1 MKRIVLSLFLLI
13 QFSLIAQNNNPAIT
27 KEEIKDHIT
36 YLASDELE
44 GRFSGSKGEK
54 LAGDYIAKE
63 FQSYGLKTMF
73 GDSYFQEFDFT
84 SNIKLGENNFLTISF
99 GEQSHYLKINDDFI
113 TAPFSGNGKFEGEIV
128 FAGYGISSDK
138 LNYDDYEGIDV
149 KDKFVLV
156 MRYNPDNDSTKSE
169 FDAFSALR
177 RKASIAKDKGAKGI
191 IFVNGFKPAED
202 DNLVEFKYDRSA
214 GIDDFPAVH
223 VKRDF
228 ADKLIAANGKNFK
241 EIQAEIDNT
250 KKPNSFLITD
260 GKANVETEVIYNN
273 GVGRNVV
280 GWIEGSDPELKN
292 EYIVLGAHYDHLGY
306 GEVGSLYRG
315 DDILIHNGADDNA
328 SGTTGL
334 LELAEKFA
342 SDPSQ
347 IKRSIIFMAFSG
359 EELGLLGSIYIVNN
373 SPVNIE
379 NIAAM
384 LNMDMIGRLN
394 EDTVLNV
401 IGVGTST
408 NFKSMLEEKNSYGF
422 NLSFTDDGFGGSD
435 HQSFTNKNIPV
446 LFFFT
451 GTHEDYHKPSD
462 DTEKINFAGQED
474 IVKYVYDITVELSNT
489 EARPD
494 YVQVKREAPRAGY
507 GGKVY
512 VGTVP
517 EFGYEGK
524 GFKLSGVSDGGPA
537 QLAGLQGGDIMIKFG
552 KKDLENIYDFMY
564 AMSEYSP
571 GDEVDVVVLRDGE
584 EKTFTLKLQSK

>member
-1 MKRIVLSLFLLI
+1 MKRLVTILILLSFSILF
-13 QFSLIAQNNNPAIT
+13 AQNNPEIT
-27 KEEIKDHIT
+27 KQEIQDHIN

-44 GRFSGSKGEK
+44 GRFSGSAGER

-63 FQSYGLKTMF
+63 FESYGLKKMF
-73 GDSYFQEFDFT
+73 GSSYFQEFDFT
-84 SNIKLGENNFLTISF
+84 SNIELGENNSLSIKTSD
-99 GEQSHYLKINDDFI
+99 GTVDLKINDDFV
-113 TAPFSGNGKFEGEIV
+113 TAPFSGNFNFEGDLV
-128 FAGYGISSDK
+128 FVGYAISSDK
-138 LNYDDYEGIDV
+138 IDYDDFAGVDV
-149 KDKFVLV
+149 NNKIVIA

-177 RKASIAKDKGAKGI
+177 RKASTAKEKGAKAI
-191 IFVNGFKPAED
+191 VFVNGYKPAED
-202 DNLVEFKYDRSA
+202 DKLIEFRYDRSS
-214 GIDDFPAVH
+214 GIEDFAAVH
-223 VKRDF
+223 VKRDII
-228 ADKLIAANGKNFK
+228 DNLLKANGKDFK
-241 EIQAEIDNT
+241 EVQETIDNT
-250 KKPNSFLITD
+250 KKPLSFSLDNGSISIQ
-260 GKANVETEVIYNN
+260 TEVKYNT

-280 GWIEGSDPELKN
+280 GWIEGSDPVLKN

-315 DDILIHNGADDNA
+315 DEVLIHNGADDNA

-334 LELAEKFA
+334 LELAEKIGSEPDNF
-342 SDPSQ
+342 
-347 IKRSIIFMAFSG
+347 KRSIIFMAFSG
-359 EELGLLGSIYIVNN
+359 EELGLLGSIHIVNN
-373 SPVNIE
+373 SPVSIE

-384 LNMDMIGRLN
+384 LNMDMIGRMN
-394 EDTVLNV
+394 EDTVLNL

-408 NFKSMLEEKNSYGF
+408 NFKSLLEEKNKYGF
-422 NLSFTDDGFGGSD
+422 KLSFTDDGFGGSD

-462 DTEKINFAGQED
+462 DADKINSEAQEK
-474 IVKYVYDITVELSNT
+474 IVKYVYDITEELSNS
-489 EARPD
+489 EERPD
-494 YVQVKREAPRAGY
+494 YVQVKREAPRGGY

-564 AMSEYSP
+564 AMSEYAP
-571 GDEVDVVVLRDGE
+571 GDEVDVVVLREGE

>member
-1 MKRIVLSLFLLI
+1 M
-13 QFSLIAQNNNPAIT
+13 
-27 KEEIKDHIT
+27 
-36 YLASDELE
+36 
-44 GRFSGSKGEK
+44 
-54 LAGDYIAKE
+54 
-63 FQSYGLKTMF
+63 
-73 GDSYFQEFDFT
+73 
-84 SNIKLGENNFLTISF
+84 
-99 GEQSHYLKINDDFI
+99 
-113 TAPFSGNGKFEGEIV
+113 
-128 FAGYGISSDK
+128 
-138 LNYDDYEGIDV
+138 
-149 KDKFVLV
+149 
-156 MRYNPDNDSTKSE
+156 
-169 FDAFSALR
+169 R

-462 DTEKINFAGQED
+462 DTEKINFAGQEN
-474 IVKYVYDITVELSNT
+474 IVKYVYDVTVELSNT
-489 EARPD
+489 KAKPD

>member
-1 MKRIVLSLFLLI
+1 MKRLVTILILLS
-13 QFSLIAQNNNPAIT
+13 FSISFAQNNPEIT
-27 KEEIKDHIT
+27 KQEIQDHIN

-44 GRFSGSKGEK
+44 GRFSGSAGER
-54 LAGDYIAKE
+54 LAGDYIAEE
-63 FQSYGLKTMF
+63 FESYGLKKMF
-73 GDSYFQEFDFT
+73 GSSYFQEFDFT
-84 SNIKLGENNFLTISF
+84 SNIELGENNSLSIKTSDGSID
-99 GEQSHYLKINDDFI
+99 LKITDDFV
-113 TAPFSGNGKFEGEIV
+113 TAPFSGNFNFEGDLV
-128 FAGYGISSDK
+128 FVGYAISSDK
-138 LNYDDYEGIDV
+138 IDYDDFAGVDV
-149 KDKFVLV
+149 NNKIVIA

-177 RKASIAKDKGAKGI
+177 RKASTAKEKGAKAI
-191 IFVNGFKPAED
+191 VFVNGYKPAED
-202 DNLVEFKYDRSA
+202 DKLIEFRYDRSS
-214 GIDDFPAVH
+214 GIEDFAAVH
-223 VKRDF
+223 VKRDII
-228 ADKLIAANGKNFK
+228 DNLLKANGKDFK
-241 EIQAEIDNT
+241 EVQETIDNT
-250 KKPNSFLITD
+250 KKPLSFSLDNGSISIQ
-260 GKANVETEVIYNN
+260 TEVKYNT

-280 GWIEGSDPELKN
+280 GWIEGSDPVLKN

-315 DDILIHNGADDNA
+315 DEVLIHNGADDNA

-334 LELAEKFA
+334 LELAEKIGSEPDNF
-342 SDPSQ
+342 
-347 IKRSIIFMAFSG
+347 KRSIIFMAFSG
-359 EELGLLGSIYIVNN
+359 EELGLLGSIHIVNN
-373 SPVNIE
+373 SPVSIE
-379 NIAAM
+379 DIAAM
-384 LNMDMIGRLN
+384 LNMDMIGRMN
-394 EDTVLNV
+394 EDTVLNL

-408 NFKSMLEEKNSYGF
+408 NFKSLLEEKNKYGF
-422 NLSFTDDGFGGSD
+422 KLSFTDDGFGGSD

-462 DTEKINFAGQED
+462 DADKINSEAQEK
-474 IVKYVYDITVELSNT
+474 IVKYVYDITEELSNS
-489 EARPD
+489 EERPD
-494 YVQVKREAPRAGY
+494 YVQVKREAPRGGY

-564 AMSEYSP
+564 AMSEYAP
-571 GDEVDVVVLRDGE
+571 GDEVDVVVLREGE

>member
-1 MKRIVLSLFLLI
+1 MKRLVTILILLS
-13 QFSLIAQNNNPAIT
+13 FSISFAQNNPEIT
-27 KEEIKDHIT
+27 KQEIQDHIN

-44 GRFSGSKGEK
+44 GRFSGSAGER
-54 LAGDYIAKE
+54 LAGDYIAEE
-63 FQSYGLKTMF
+63 FESYGLKKMF
-73 GDSYFQEFDFT
+73 GSSYFQEFDFT
-84 SNIKLGENNFLTISF
+84 SNIELGENNSLSIKTSD
-99 GEQSHYLKINDDFI
+99 GTVDLKINDDFV
-113 TAPFSGNGKFEGEIV
+113 TAPFSGNFNFEGDLV
-128 FAGYGISSDK
+128 FVGYAISSDK
-138 LNYDDYEGIDV
+138 IDYDDFAGVDV
-149 KDKFVLV
+149 NNKIVIA

-177 RKASIAKDKGAKGI
+177 RKASTAKEKGAKAI
-191 IFVNGFKPAED
+191 VFVNGYKPAED
-202 DNLVEFKYDRSA
+202 DKLIEFRYDRSS
-214 GIDDFPAVH
+214 GIEDFAAVH
-223 VKRDF
+223 VKRDII
-228 ADKLIAANGKNFK
+228 DNLLKANGKDFK
-241 EIQAEIDNT
+241 EVQETIDNT
-250 KKPNSFLITD
+250 KKPLSFSLDNGSISIQ
-260 GKANVETEVIYNN
+260 TEVKYNT

-280 GWIEGSDPELKN
+280 GWIEGSDPVLKN

-315 DDILIHNGADDNA
+315 DEVLIHNGADDNA

-334 LELAEKFA
+334 LELAEKIGSEPDNF
-342 SDPSQ
+342 
-347 IKRSIIFMAFSG
+347 KRSIIFMAFSG
-359 EELGLLGSIYIVNN
+359 EELGLLGSIHIVNN
-373 SPVNIE
+373 SPVSIE

-384 LNMDMIGRLN
+384 LNMDMIGRMN
-394 EDTVLNV
+394 EDTVLNL

-408 NFKSMLEEKNSYGF
+408 NFKSLLEEKNKYGF
-422 NLSFTDDGFGGSD
+422 KLSFTDDGFGGSD

-462 DTEKINFAGQED
+462 DADKINSEAQEK
-474 IVKYVYDITVELSNT
+474 IVKYVYDITEELSNS
-489 EARPD
+489 EERPD
-494 YVQVKREAPRAGY
+494 YVQVKREAPRGGY

-564 AMSEYSP
+564 AMSEYAP
-571 GDEVDVVVLRDGE
+571 GDEVDVVVLREGE

>member
-1 MKRIVLSLFLLI
+1 MKRLVTILILLS
-13 QFSLIAQNNNPAIT
+13 FSISFAQNNPEIT
-27 KEEIKDHIT
+27 KQEIQDHIN

-44 GRFSGSKGEK
+44 GRFSGSAGER

-63 FQSYGLKTMF
+63 FESYGLKKMF
-73 GDSYFQEFDFT
+73 GSSYFQEFDFT
-84 SNIKLGENNFLTISF
+84 SNIELGENNSLSIKTSD
-99 GEQSHYLKINDDFI
+99 GTVDLKINDDFV
-113 TAPFSGNGKFEGEIV
+113 TAPFSGNFNFEGDLV
-128 FAGYGISSDK
+128 FVGYAISSDK
-138 LNYDDYEGIDV
+138 IDYDDFAGVDV
-149 KDKFVLV
+149 NNKIVIA

-177 RKASIAKDKGAKGI
+177 RKASTAKEKGAKAI
-191 IFVNGFKPAED
+191 VFVNGYKPAED
-202 DNLVEFKYDRSA
+202 DKLIEFRYDRSS
-214 GIDDFPAVH
+214 GIEDFAAVH
-223 VKRDF
+223 VKRDII
-228 ADKLIAANGKNFK
+228 DNLLKANGKDFK
-241 EIQAEIDNT
+241 EVQETIDNT
-250 KKPNSFLITD
+250 KKPLSFSLDNGSISIQ
-260 GKANVETEVIYNN
+260 TEVKYNT

-280 GWIEGSDPELKN
+280 GWIEGSDPVLKN

-315 DDILIHNGADDNA
+315 DEVLIHNGADDNA

-334 LELAEKFA
+334 LELAEKIGSEPDNF
-342 SDPSQ
+342 
-347 IKRSIIFMAFSG
+347 KRSIIFMAFSG
-359 EELGLLGSIYIVNN
+359 EELGLLGSIHIVNN
-373 SPVNIE
+373 SPVSIE

-384 LNMDMIGRLN
+384 LNMDMIGRMN
-394 EDTVLNV
+394 EDTVLNL

-408 NFKSMLEEKNSYGF
+408 NFKSLLEEKNKYGF
-422 NLSFTDDGFGGSD
+422 KLSFTDDGFGGSD

-462 DTEKINFAGQED
+462 DADKINSEAQEK
-474 IVKYVYDITVELSNT
+474 IVKYVYDITEELSNS
-489 EARPD
+489 EERPD
-494 YVQVKREAPRAGY
+494 YVQVKREAPRGGY

-564 AMSEYSP
+564 AMSEYAP
-571 GDEVDVVVLRDGE
+571 GDEVDVVVLREGE

>member
-1 MKRIVLSLFLLI
+1 MKRLVTILILLS
-13 QFSLIAQNNNPAIT
+13 FSISFAQNNPEIT
-27 KEEIKDHIT
+27 KQEIQDHIN

-44 GRFSGSKGEK
+44 GRFSGSAGER

-63 FQSYGLKTMF
+63 FESYGLKKMF
-73 GDSYFQEFDFT
+73 GSSYFQEFDFT
-84 SNIKLGENNFLTISF
+84 SNIELGENNSLSIKTSEGTID
-99 GEQSHYLKINDDFI
+99 LKINDDFV
-113 TAPFSGNGKFEGEIV
+113 TAPFSGNFNFEGDLV
-128 FAGYGISSDK
+128 FVGYAISSDK
-138 LNYDDYEGIDV
+138 IDYDDFAGVDV
-149 KDKFVLV
+149 NNKIVIA

-177 RKASIAKDKGAKGI
+177 RKASTAKEKGAKAI
-191 IFVNGFKPAED
+191 VFVNGYKPAED
-202 DNLVEFKYDRSA
+202 DKLIEFRYDRSS
-214 GIDDFPAVH
+214 GIEDFAAVH
-223 VKRDF
+223 VKRDII
-228 ADKLIAANGKNFK
+228 DNLLKANGKDFK
-241 EIQAEIDNT
+241 EVQETIDNT
-250 KKPNSFLITD
+250 KKPLSFSLDNGSISIQ
-260 GKANVETEVIYNN
+260 TEVKYNT

-280 GWIEGSDPELKN
+280 GWIEGSDPVLKN

-315 DDILIHNGADDNA
+315 DEVLIHNGADDNA

-334 LELAEKFA
+334 LELAEKIGSEPDNF
-342 SDPSQ
+342 
-347 IKRSIIFMAFSG
+347 KRSIIFMAFSG
-359 EELGLLGSIYIVNN
+359 EELGLLGSIHIVNN
-373 SPVNIE
+373 SPVSIE

-384 LNMDMIGRLN
+384 LNMDMIGRMN
-394 EDTVLNV
+394 EDTVLNL

-408 NFKSMLEEKNSYGF
+408 NFKSLLEEKNKYGF
-422 NLSFTDDGFGGSD
+422 KLSFTDDGFGGSD

-462 DTEKINFAGQED
+462 DADKINSEAQEK
-474 IVKYVYDITVELSNT
+474 IVKYVYDITEELSNS
-489 EARPD
+489 EERPD
-494 YVQVKREAPRAGY
+494 YVQVKREAPRGGY

-564 AMSEYSP
+564 AMSEYAP
-571 GDEVDVVVLRDGE
+571 GDEVDVVVLREGE

>member
-1 MKRIVLSLFLLI
+1 MKRLVTILILLSFSILF
-13 QFSLIAQNNNPAIT
+13 AQNNPEIT
-27 KEEIKDHIT
+27 KQEIQDHIN

-44 GRFSGSKGEK
+44 GRFSGSAGER

-63 FQSYGLKTMF
+63 FESYGLKKMF
-73 GDSYFQEFDFT
+73 GSSYFQEFDFT
-84 SNIKLGENNFLTISF
+84 SNIELGENNSLSIKTSEGTID
-99 GEQSHYLKINDDFI
+99 LKINDDFV
-113 TAPFSGNGKFEGEIV
+113 TAPFSGNFNFEGDLV
-128 FAGYGISSDK
+128 FVGYAISSDK
-138 LNYDDYEGIDV
+138 IDYDDFAGVDV
-149 KDKFVLV
+149 NNKIVIA

-177 RKASIAKDKGAKGI
+177 RKASTAKEKGAKAI
-191 IFVNGFKPAED
+191 VFVNGYKPAED
-202 DNLVEFKYDRSA
+202 DKLIEFRYDRSS
-214 GIDDFPAVH
+214 GIEDFAAVH
-223 VKRDF
+223 VKRDII
-228 ADKLIAANGKNFK
+228 DNLLKANGKDFK
-241 EIQAEIDNT
+241 EVQETIDNT
-250 KKPNSFLITD
+250 KKPLSFSLDNGSISIQ
-260 GKANVETEVIYNN
+260 TEVKYNT

-280 GWIEGSDPELKN
+280 GWIEGSDPVLKN

-315 DDILIHNGADDNA
+315 DEVLIHNGADDNA

-334 LELAEKFA
+334 LELAEKIGSEPDNF
-342 SDPSQ
+342 
-347 IKRSIIFMAFSG
+347 KRSIIFMAFSG
-359 EELGLLGSIYIVNN
+359 EELGLLGSIHIVNN
-373 SPVNIE
+373 SPVSIE

-384 LNMDMIGRLN
+384 LNMDMIGRMN
-394 EDTVLNV
+394 EDTVLNL

-408 NFKSMLEEKNSYGF
+408 NFKSLLEEKNKYGF
-422 NLSFTDDGFGGSD
+422 KLSFTDDGFGGSD

-462 DTEKINFAGQED
+462 DADKINSEAQEK
-474 IVKYVYDITVELSNT
+474 IVKYVYDITEELSNS
-489 EARPD
+489 EERPD
-494 YVQVKREAPRAGY
+494 YVQVKREAPRGGY

-564 AMSEYSP
+564 AMSEYAP
-571 GDEVDVVVLRDGE
+571 GDEVDVVVLREGE

>member
-1 MKRIVLSLFLLI
+1 MKRLVTILILLS
-13 QFSLIAQNNNPAIT
+13 FSISFAQNNPEIT
-27 KEEIKDHIT
+27 KQEIQDHIN

-44 GRFSGSKGEK
+44 GRFSGSAGER

-63 FQSYGLKTMF
+63 FESYGLKKMF
-73 GDSYFQEFDFT
+73 GSSYFQEFDFT
-84 SNIKLGENNFLTISF
+84 SNIELGENNSLSIKTSDGSID
-99 GEQSHYLKINDDFI
+99 LKITDDFV
-113 TAPFSGNGKFEGEIV
+113 TAPFSGNFNFEGDLV
-128 FAGYGISSDK
+128 FVGYAISSDK
-138 LNYDDYEGIDV
+138 IDYDDFAGVDV
-149 KDKFVLV
+149 NNKIVIA

-177 RKASIAKDKGAKGI
+177 RKASTAKEKGAKAI
-191 IFVNGFKPAED
+191 VFVNGYKPAED
-202 DNLVEFKYDRSA
+202 DKLIEFRYDRSS
-214 GIDDFPAVH
+214 GIEDFAAVH
-223 VKRDF
+223 VKRDII
-228 ADKLIAANGKNFK
+228 DNLLKANGKDFK
-241 EIQAEIDNT
+241 EVQETIDNT
-250 KKPNSFLITD
+250 KKPLSFSLDNGSISIQ
-260 GKANVETEVIYNN
+260 TEVKFNN

-280 GWIEGSDPELKN
+280 GWIEGSDPVLKN

-315 DDILIHNGADDNA
+315 DEVLIHNGADDNA

-334 LELAEKFA
+334 LELAEKIGSEPDNF
-342 SDPSQ
+342 
-347 IKRSIIFMAFSG
+347 KRSIIFMAFSG
-359 EELGLLGSIYIVNN
+359 EELGLLGSIHIVNN
-373 SPVNIE
+373 SPVSIE

-384 LNMDMIGRLN
+384 LNMDMIGRMN
-394 EDTVLNV
+394 EDTVLNL

-408 NFKSMLEEKNSYGF
+408 NFKSLLEEKNKYGF
-422 NLSFTDDGFGGSD
+422 KLSFTDDGFGGSD

-462 DTEKINFAGQED
+462 DADKINSEAQEK
-474 IVKYVYDITVELSNT
+474 IVKYVYDITEELSNS
-489 EARPD
+489 EERPD
-494 YVQVKREAPRAGY
+494 YVQVKREAPRGGY

-564 AMSEYSP
+564 AMSEYAP
-571 GDEVDVVVLRDGE
+571 GDEVDVVVLREGE

>member
-1 MKRIVLSLFLLI
+1 MKRLVTILILLS
-13 QFSLIAQNNNPAIT
+13 FSISFAQNNPEIT
-27 KEEIKDHIT
+27 KQEIQDHIN

-44 GRFSGSKGEK
+44 GRFSGSAGER
-54 LAGDYIAKE
+54 LAGDYIAEE
-63 FQSYGLKTMF
+63 FESYGLKKMF
-73 GDSYFQEFDFT
+73 GSSYFQEFDFT
-84 SNIKLGENNFLTISF
+84 SNIELGENNSLSIKTSDGSID
-99 GEQSHYLKINDDFI
+99 LKITDDFV
-113 TAPFSGNGKFEGEIV
+113 TAPFSGNFNFESDLVFVGYAIASDKIDYDD
-128 FAGYGISSDK
+128 FAGV
-138 LNYDDYEGIDV
+138 DV
-149 KDKFVLV
+149 NNKIVIA

-177 RKASIAKDKGAKGI
+177 RKASTAKEKGAKAI
-191 IFVNGFKPAED
+191 VFVNGYKPAED
-202 DNLVEFKYDRSA
+202 DKLIEFRYDRSS
-214 GIDDFPAVH
+214 GIEDFAAVH
-223 VKRDF
+223 VKRDII
-228 ADKLIAANGKNFK
+228 DNLLKANGKDFK
-241 EIQAEIDNT
+241 EVQETIDNT
-250 KKPNSFLITD
+250 KKPLSFSLDNGSISIQ
-260 GKANVETEVIYNN
+260 TEVKYNT

-280 GWIEGSDPELKN
+280 GWIEGSDPVLKN

-315 DDILIHNGADDNA
+315 DEVLIHNGADDNA

-334 LELAEKFA
+334 LELAEKIGSEPDNF
-342 SDPSQ
+342 
-347 IKRSIIFMAFSG
+347 KRSIIFMAFSG
-359 EELGLLGSIYIVNN
+359 EELGLLGSIHIVNN
-373 SPVNIE
+373 SPVSIE

-384 LNMDMIGRLN
+384 LNMDMIGRMN
-394 EDTVLNV
+394 EDTVLNL

-408 NFKSMLEEKNSYGF
+408 NFKSLLEEKNKYGF
-422 NLSFTDDGFGGSD
+422 KLSFTDDGFGGSD

-462 DTEKINFAGQED
+462 DADKINSEAQEK
-474 IVKYVYDITVELSNT
+474 IVKYVYDITEELSNS
-489 EARPD
+489 EERPD
-494 YVQVKREAPRAGY
+494 YVQVKREAPRGGY

-517 EFGYEGK
+517 EFGYEGT

-564 AMSEYSP
+564 AMSEYAP
-571 GDEVDVVVLRDGE
+571 GDEVDVVVLREGE

>member
-1 MKRIVLSLFLLI
+1 MKRLVTILILLS
-13 QFSLIAQNNNPAIT
+13 FSISFAQNNPEIT
-27 KEEIKDHIT
+27 KQEIQDHIN

-44 GRFSGSKGEK
+44 GRFSGSAGER

-63 FQSYGLKTMF
+63 FESYGLKKMF
-73 GDSYFQEFDFT
+73 GSSYFQEFDFT
-84 SNIKLGENNFLTISF
+84 SNIELGENNSLSIKTSDGTID
-99 GEQSHYLKINDDFI
+99 LKINDDFV
-113 TAPFSGNGKFEGEIV
+113 TAPFSGNFNFEGDLV
-128 FAGYGISSDK
+128 FVGYAISSDK
-138 LNYDDYEGIDV
+138 IDYDDFAGVDV
-149 KDKFVLV
+149 NNKIVIA

-177 RKASIAKDKGAKGI
+177 RKASTAKEKGAKAI
-191 IFVNGFKPAED
+191 VFVNGYKPAED
-202 DNLVEFKYDRSA
+202 DKLIEFRYDRSS
-214 GIDDFPAVH
+214 GIEDFAAVH
-223 VKRDF
+223 VKRDII
-228 ADKLIAANGKNFK
+228 DNLLKANGKDFK
-241 EIQAEIDNT
+241 EVQETIDNT
-250 KKPNSFLITD
+250 KKPLSFSLDNGSISIQ
-260 GKANVETEVIYNN
+260 TEVKYNT

-280 GWIEGSDPELKN
+280 GWIEGSDPVLKN

-315 DDILIHNGADDNA
+315 DEVLIHNGADDNA

-334 LELAEKFA
+334 LELAEKIGSEPDNF
-342 SDPSQ
+342 
-347 IKRSIIFMAFSG
+347 KRSIIFMAFSG
-359 EELGLLGSIYIVNN
+359 EELGLLGSIHIVNN
-373 SPVNIE
+373 SPVSIE

-384 LNMDMIGRLN
+384 LNMDMIGRMN
-394 EDTVLNV
+394 EDTVLNL

-408 NFKSMLEEKNSYGF
+408 NFKSLLEEKNKYGF
-422 NLSFTDDGFGGSD
+422 KLSFTDDGFGGSD

-462 DTEKINFAGQED
+462 DADKINSEAQEK
-474 IVKYVYDITVELSNT
+474 IVKYVYDITEELSNS
-489 EARPD
+489 EERPD
-494 YVQVKREAPRAGY
+494 YVQVKREAPRGGY

-564 AMSEYSP
+564 AMSEYAP
-571 GDEVDVVVLRDGE
+571 GDEVDVVVLREGE

>member
-1 MKRIVLSLFLLI
+1 MKRLVTILILLS
-13 QFSLIAQNNNPAIT
+13 FSISFAQNNPEIT
-27 KEEIKDHIT
+27 KQEIQDHIN

-44 GRFSGSKGEK
+44 GRFSGSAGER
-54 LAGDYIAKE
+54 LAGDYIAEE
-63 FQSYGLKTMF
+63 FESYGLKKMF
-73 GDSYFQEFDFT
+73 GSSYFQEFDFT
-84 SNIKLGENNFLTISF
+84 SNIELGENNSLSIKTSEGTID
-99 GEQSHYLKINDDFI
+99 LKINDDFV
-113 TAPFSGNGKFEGEIV
+113 TAPFSGNFNFESDLVFVGYAIASDKIDYDD
-128 FAGYGISSDK
+128 FAGV
-138 LNYDDYEGIDV
+138 DV
-149 KDKFVLV
+149 NNKIVIA

-177 RKASIAKDKGAKGI
+177 RKASTAKEKGAKAI
-191 IFVNGFKPAED
+191 VFVNGYKPAED
-202 DNLVEFKYDRSA
+202 DKLIEFRYDRSS
-214 GIDDFPAVH
+214 GIEDFAAVH
-223 VKRDF
+223 VKRDII
-228 ADKLIAANGKNFK
+228 DNLLKANGKDFK
-241 EIQAEIDNT
+241 EVQETIDNT
-250 KKPNSFLITD
+250 KKPLSFSLDNGSISIQ
-260 GKANVETEVIYNN
+260 TEVKYNT

-280 GWIEGSDPELKN
+280 GWIEGSDPVLKN

-315 DDILIHNGADDNA
+315 DEVLIHNGADDNA

-334 LELAEKFA
+334 LELAEKIGSEPDNF
-342 SDPSQ
+342 
-347 IKRSIIFMAFSG
+347 KRSIIFMAFSG
-359 EELGLLGSIYIVNN
+359 EELGLLGSIHIVNN
-373 SPVNIE
+373 SPVSIE

-384 LNMDMIGRLN
+384 LNMDMIGRMN
-394 EDTVLNV
+394 EDTVLNL

-408 NFKSMLEEKNSYGF
+408 NFKSLLEEKNKYGF
-422 NLSFTDDGFGGSD
+422 KLSFTDDGFGGSD

-462 DTEKINFAGQED
+462 DADKINSEAQEK
-474 IVKYVYDITVELSNT
+474 IVKYVYDITEELSNS
-489 EARPD
+489 EERPD
-494 YVQVKREAPRAGY
+494 YVQVKREAPRGGY

-564 AMSEYSP
+564 AMSEYAP
-571 GDEVDVVVLRDGE
+571 GDEVDVVVLREGE

>member
-1 MKRIVLSLFLLI
+1 MKRLVTILILLSFSILF
-13 QFSLIAQNNNPAIT
+13 AQNNPEIT
-27 KEEIKDHIT
+27 KQEIQDHIN

-44 GRFSGSKGEK
+44 GRFSGSAGER

-63 FQSYGLKTMF
+63 FESYGLKKMF
-73 GDSYFQEFDFT
+73 GSSYFQEFDFT
-84 SNIKLGENNFLTISF
+84 SNIELGENNSLSIKTSD
-99 GEQSHYLKINDDFI
+99 GTVDLKINDDFV
-113 TAPFSGNGKFEGEIV
+113 TAPFSGNFNFESDLVFVGYAIASDKIDYDD
-128 FAGYGISSDK
+128 FAGV
-138 LNYDDYEGIDV
+138 DV
-149 KDKFVLV
+149 NNKIVIA

-177 RKASIAKDKGAKGI
+177 RKASTAKEKGAKAI
-191 IFVNGFKPAED
+191 VFVNGYKPAED
-202 DNLVEFKYDRSA
+202 DKLIEFRYDRSS
-214 GIDDFPAVH
+214 GIEDFAAVH
-223 VKRDF
+223 VKRDII
-228 ADKLIAANGKNFK
+228 DNLLKANGKDFK
-241 EIQAEIDNT
+241 EVQETIDNT
-250 KKPNSFLITD
+250 KKPLSFSLDNGSISIQ
-260 GKANVETEVIYNN
+260 TEVKYNT

-280 GWIEGSDPELKN
+280 GWIEGSDPVLKN

-315 DDILIHNGADDNA
+315 DEVLIHNGADDNA

-334 LELAEKFA
+334 LELAEKIGSEPDNF
-342 SDPSQ
+342 
-347 IKRSIIFMAFSG
+347 KRSIIFMAFSG
-359 EELGLLGSIYIVNN
+359 EELGLLGSIHIVNN
-373 SPVNIE
+373 SPVSIE

-384 LNMDMIGRLN
+384 LNMDMIGRMN
-394 EDTVLNV
+394 EDTVLNL

-408 NFKSMLEEKNSYGF
+408 NFKSLLEEKNKYGF
-422 NLSFTDDGFGGSD
+422 KLSFTDDGFGGSD

-462 DTEKINFAGQED
+462 DADKINSEAQEK
-474 IVKYVYDITVELSNT
+474 IVKYVYDITEELSNS
-489 EARPD
+489 EERPD
-494 YVQVKREAPRAGY
+494 YVQVKREAPRGGY

-564 AMSEYSP
+564 AMSEYAP
-571 GDEVDVVVLRDGE
+571 GDEVDVVVLREGE

>member
-1 MKRIVLSLFLLI
+1 MKRLVTILILLS
-13 QFSLIAQNNNPAIT
+13 FSISFAQNNPEIT
-27 KEEIKDHIT
+27 KQEIQDHIN

-44 GRFSGSKGEK
+44 GRFSGSAGER

-63 FQSYGLKTMF
+63 FESYGLKKMF
-73 GDSYFQEFDFT
+73 GSSYFQEFDFT
-84 SNIKLGENNFLTISF
+84 SNIELGENNSLSIKTSD
-99 GEQSHYLKINDDFI
+99 GTVDLKINDDFV
-113 TAPFSGNGKFEGEIV
+113 TAPFSGNFNFESDLVFVGYAIASDKIDYDD
-128 FAGYGISSDK
+128 FAGV
-138 LNYDDYEGIDV
+138 DV
-149 KDKFVLV
+149 NNKIVIA

-177 RKASIAKDKGAKGI
+177 RKASTAKEKGAKAI
-191 IFVNGFKPAED
+191 VFVNGYKPAED
-202 DNLVEFKYDRSA
+202 YKLIEFRYDRSS
-214 GIDDFPAVH
+214 GIEDFAAVH
-223 VKRDF
+223 VKRDII
-228 ADKLIAANGKNFK
+228 DNLLKANGKDFK
-241 EIQAEIDNT
+241 EVQETIDNT
-250 KKPNSFLITD
+250 KKPLSFSLDNGSISIQ
-260 GKANVETEVIYNN
+260 TEVKYNT

-280 GWIEGSDPELKN
+280 GWIEGSDPVLKN

-315 DDILIHNGADDNA
+315 DEVLIHNGADDNA

-334 LELAEKFA
+334 LELAEKIGSEPDNF
-342 SDPSQ
+342 
-347 IKRSIIFMAFSG
+347 KRSIIFMAFSG
-359 EELGLLGSIYIVNN
+359 EELGLLGSIHIVNN
-373 SPVNIE
+373 SPVSIE

-384 LNMDMIGRLN
+384 LNMDMIGRMN
-394 EDTVLNV
+394 EDTVLNL

-408 NFKSMLEEKNSYGF
+408 NFKSLLEEKNKYGF
-422 NLSFTDDGFGGSD
+422 KLSFTDDGFGGSD

-462 DTEKINFAGQED
+462 DADKINSEAQEK
-474 IVKYVYDITVELSNT
+474 IVKYVYDITEELSNS
-489 EARPD
+489 EERPD
-494 YVQVKREAPRAGY
+494 YVQVKREAPRGGY

-564 AMSEYSP
+564 AMSEYAP
-571 GDEVDVVVLRDGE
+571 GDEVDVVVLREGE

>member
-1 MKRIVLSLFLLI
+1 MKRLVTILILLS
-13 QFSLIAQNNNPAIT
+13 FSISFAQNNPEIT
-27 KEEIKDHIT
+27 KQEIQDHIN

-44 GRFSGSKGEK
+44 GRFSGSAGER
-54 LAGDYIAKE
+54 LAGDYIAEE
-63 FQSYGLKTMF
+63 FESYGLKKMF
-73 GDSYFQEFDFT
+73 GSSYFQEFDFT
-84 SNIKLGENNFLTISF
+84 SNIELGENNSLSIKTSDGTID
-99 GEQSHYLKINDDFI
+99 LKINDDFV
-113 TAPFSGNGKFEGEIV
+113 TAPFSGNFNFEGDLV
-128 FAGYGISSDK
+128 FVGYAISSDK
-138 LNYDDYEGIDV
+138 IDYDDFAGVDV
-149 KDKFVLV
+149 NNKIVIA

-177 RKASIAKDKGAKGI
+177 RKASTAKEKGAKAI
-191 IFVNGFKPAED
+191 VFVNGYKPAED
-202 DNLVEFKYDRSA
+202 DKLIEFRYDRSS
-214 GIDDFPAVH
+214 GIEDFAAVH
-223 VKRDF
+223 VKRDII
-228 ADKLIAANGKNFK
+228 DNLLKANGKDFK
-241 EIQAEIDNT
+241 EVQETIDNT
-250 KKPNSFLITD
+250 KKPLSFSLDNGSISIQ
-260 GKANVETEVIYNN
+260 TEVKYNT

-280 GWIEGSDPELKN
+280 GWIEGSDPVLKN

-315 DDILIHNGADDNA
+315 DEVLIHNGADDNA

-334 LELAEKFA
+334 LELAEKIGSEPDNF
-342 SDPSQ
+342 
-347 IKRSIIFMAFSG
+347 KRSIIFMAFSG
-359 EELGLLGSIYIVNN
+359 EELGLLGSIHIVNN
-373 SPVNIE
+373 SPVSIE

-384 LNMDMIGRLN
+384 LNMDMIGRMN
-394 EDTVLNV
+394 EDTVLNL

-408 NFKSMLEEKNSYGF
+408 NFKSLLEEKNKYGF
-422 NLSFTDDGFGGSD
+422 KLSFTDDGFGGSD

-462 DTEKINFAGQED
+462 DADKINSEAQEK
-474 IVKYVYDITVELSNT
+474 IVKYVYDITEELSNS
-489 EARPD
+489 EERPD
-494 YVQVKREAPRAGY
+494 YVQVKREAPRGGY

-564 AMSEYSP
+564 AMSEYAP
-571 GDEVDVVVLRDGE
+571 GDEVDVVVLREGE

>member
-1 MKRIVLSLFLLI
+1 MKRLVTILILLSFSILF
-13 QFSLIAQNNNPAIT
+13 AQNNPEIT
-27 KEEIKDHIT
+27 KQEIQDHIN

-44 GRFSGSKGEK
+44 GRFSGSAGER

-63 FQSYGLKTMF
+63 FESYGLKKMF
-73 GDSYFQEFDFT
+73 GSSYFQEFDFT
-84 SNIKLGENNFLTISF
+84 SNIELGENNSLSIKTSEGTID
-99 GEQSHYLKINDDFI
+99 LKINDDFV
-113 TAPFSGNGKFEGEIV
+113 TAPFSGNFNFESDLVFVGYAITSDKIDYYD
-128 FAGYGISSDK
+128 FAGV
-138 LNYDDYEGIDV
+138 DV
-149 KDKFVLV
+149 NNKIVIA

-177 RKASIAKDKGAKGI
+177 RKASTAKEKGAKAI
-191 IFVNGFKPAED
+191 VFVNGYKPAED
-202 DNLVEFKYDRSA
+202 DKLIEFRYDRSS
-214 GIDDFPAVH
+214 GIEDFAAVH
-223 VKRDF
+223 VKRDII
-228 ADKLIAANGKNFK
+228 DNLLKANGKDFK
-241 EIQAEIDNT
+241 EVQETIDNT
-250 KKPNSFLITD
+250 KKPLSFSLDNGSISIQ
-260 GKANVETEVIYNN
+260 TEVKYNT

-280 GWIEGSDPELKN
+280 GWIEGSDPVLKN

-315 DDILIHNGADDNA
+315 DEVLIHNGADDNA

-334 LELAEKFA
+334 LELAEKIGSEPDNF
-342 SDPSQ
+342 
-347 IKRSIIFMAFSG
+347 KRSIIFMAFSG
-359 EELGLLGSIYIVNN
+359 EELGLLGSIHIVNN
-373 SPVNIE
+373 SPVSIE

-384 LNMDMIGRLN
+384 LNMDMIGRMN
-394 EDTVLNV
+394 EDTVLNL

-408 NFKSMLEEKNSYGF
+408 NFKSLLEEKNKYGF
-422 NLSFTDDGFGGSD
+422 KLSFTDDGFGGSD

-462 DTEKINFAGQED
+462 DADKINSEAQEK
-474 IVKYVYDITVELSNT
+474 IVKYVYDITEELSNS
-489 EARPD
+489 EERPD
-494 YVQVKREAPRAGY
+494 YVQVKREAPRGGY

-564 AMSEYSP
+564 AMSEYAP
-571 GDEVDVVVLRDGE
+571 GDEVDVVVLREGE

>member
-1 MKRIVLSLFLLI
+1 MKRLVTILILLS
-13 QFSLIAQNNNPAIT
+13 FSISFAQNNPEIT
-27 KEEIKDHIT
+27 KQEIQDHIN

-44 GRFSGSKGEK
+44 GRFSGSAGER

-63 FQSYGLKTMF
+63 FESYGLKKMF
-73 GDSYFQEFDFT
+73 GSSYFQEFDFT
-84 SNIKLGENNFLTISF
+84 SNIELGENNSLSIKTSDGSID
-99 GEQSHYLKINDDFI
+99 LKITDDFV
-113 TAPFSGNGKFEGEIV
+113 TAPFSGNFNFEGDLV
-128 FAGYGISSDK
+128 FVGYAISSDK
-138 LNYDDYEGIDV
+138 IDYDDFAGVDV
-149 KDKFVLV
+149 NNKIVIA

-177 RKASIAKDKGAKGI
+177 RKASTAKEKGAKAI
-191 IFVNGFKPAED
+191 VFVNGYKPAED
-202 DNLVEFKYDRSA
+202 DKLIEFRYDRSS
-214 GIDDFPAVH
+214 GIEDFAAVH
-223 VKRDF
+223 VKRDII
-228 ADKLIAANGKNFK
+228 DNLLKANGKDFK
-241 EIQAEIDNT
+241 EVQETIDNT
-250 KKPNSFLITD
+250 KKPLSFSLDNGSISIQ
-260 GKANVETEVIYNN
+260 TEVKYNT

-280 GWIEGSDPELKN
+280 GWIEGSDPVLKN

-315 DDILIHNGADDNA
+315 DEVLIHNGADDNA

-334 LELAEKFA
+334 LELAEKIGSEPDNF
-342 SDPSQ
+342 
-347 IKRSIIFMAFSG
+347 KRSIIFMAFSG
-359 EELGLLGSIYIVNN
+359 EELGLLGSIHIVNN
-373 SPVNIE
+373 SPVSIE

-384 LNMDMIGRLN
+384 LNMDMIGRMN
-394 EDTVLNV
+394 EDTVLNL

-408 NFKSMLEEKNSYGF
+408 NFKSLLEEKNKYGF
-422 NLSFTDDGFGGSD
+422 KLSFTDDGFGGSD

-462 DTEKINFAGQED
+462 DADKINSEAQEK
-474 IVKYVYDITVELSNT
+474 IVKYVYDITEELSNS
-489 EARPD
+489 EERPD
-494 YVQVKREAPRAGY
+494 YVQVKREAPRGGY

-564 AMSEYSP
+564 AMSEYAP
-571 GDEVDVVVLRDGE
+571 GDEVDVVVLREGE